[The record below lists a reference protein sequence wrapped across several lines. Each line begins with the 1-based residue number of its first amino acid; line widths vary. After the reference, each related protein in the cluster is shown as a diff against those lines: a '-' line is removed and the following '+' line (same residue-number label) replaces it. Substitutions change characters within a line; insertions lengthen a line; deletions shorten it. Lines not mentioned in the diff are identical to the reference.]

1 MSALSS
7 DVKTAFGMRDHT
19 ETATRHLPWHM
30 QFRLLFRLLFT
41 DIRQEAPFLIVFS
54 MLVPLGLLWALGTY
68 VTERGTDAA
77 WFLAGNAVVAVSFSS
92 VLFTLSRVALMRLRQ
107 ELDFYATLPVERT
120 AFLAALFCLAQVA
133 ALPGLT
139 TSLVFGHWLVGIP
152 FAQVVV
158 AFPLALLAASSLTV
172 VGAWV
177 GTLVDSAGRLY
188 LYTTMG
194 YLIVLFLTPVMIP
207 PDRVPPI
214 LQWTLHLL
222 PPGQAALALTEA
234 LAGRFEQR
242 FWLLVGALTVWL
254 VIAVVFAIRRLDWR
268 RDA

>member
-1 MSALSS
+1 MSTLSS
-7 DVKTAFGMRDHT
+7 DVKAAIGVRERT
-19 ETATRHLPWHM
+19 EASAPHLAWHV

-41 DIRQEAPFLIVFS
+41 DIRQEAPFLVVFS

-77 WFLAGNAVVAVSFSS
+77 WFLAGNAVVAVSISS
-92 VLFTLSRVALMRLRQ
+92 VLFTLNRVALMRLRQ

-133 ALPGLT
+133 VLPGLT
-139 TSLVFGHWLVGIP
+139 TSLVFGHWLVDLP
-152 FAQVVV
+152 LSQVAV

-177 GTLVDSAGRLY
+177 GTLVDSPGRLY

-194 YLIVLFLTPVMIP
+194 YLIVLFFTPVMIP
-207 PDRVPPI
+207 PERVPT
-214 LQWTLHLL
+214 LLRFTLHLL
-222 PPGQAALALTEA
+222 PPGQAALALTEG
-234 LAGRFEQR
+234 LAGRFEPR
-242 FWLLVGALTVWL
+242 FWLLVAGLIVWQG
-254 VIAVVFAIRRLDWR
+254 IAVVFAIRRLDWR
-268 RDA
+268 RDV